1 MKQTSVLQVGA
12 ARVCITPPLGTPLF
26 GYPVNRPAEAVGDD
40 LDVIAAA
47 VVSGDTKAM
56 LMSAD
61 ICLCSEDTVN
71 EIKKQITEQTGFPG
85 ECVVYNTTHTHSGP
99 DTSGKISGWGESNDS
114 YIQEILIP
122 RSVEAAVNALAAL
135 RPVQFGVGTTE
146 SNMGINRR
154 TMTPDGTVGLGQ
166 NPWGLMDKEMT
177 VLSFRD
183 AQTKQ
188 MYLNIVHYGCHGTA
202 SGRSIEITRDWPGMM
217 KDVMERETGALTM
230 FLQGSIGE
238 VGPRCPNGDTT
249 QSYTVAKELGYGA
262 GMDAV
267 RAWRSIKHW
276 SNAPVTVACGDVV
289 VPYDPLPSKEDAQ
302 AEMDKLGTE
311 EELWAKEERF
321 KLNEFYRWKRI
332 VAEYDK
338 GEPLSNYIFKQCI
351 VSIGDVAI
359 VPFQFE
365 MFLYTP
371 LQLRRYSQ
379 FTHTLSLSVTNGNRA
394 YLPSQD
400 QICRGGYEVWQ
411 FRYGNT
417 YKLVDNA
424 DCHLV
429 TENLKLLDQAYA
441 DYTEKL

>member
-1 MKQTSVLQVGA
+1 MKQTDVLQVGA
-12 ARVCITPPLGTPLF
+12 ARVCINPPIGTPLF

-47 VVSGDTKAM
+47 IVSGDTKAI

-61 ICLCSEDTVN
+61 ICLCSEETAD
-71 EIKKQITEQTGFPG
+71 EIRKKIEEKTGFPA
-85 ECVVYNTTHTHSGP
+85 ECIVYNTTHTHSGP
-99 DTSGKISGWGESNDS
+99 DTSGKISGWGESNAD
-114 YIQEILIP
+114 YIRDILIP
-122 RSVEAAVNALAAL
+122 NSVLAAEKALAEL

-146 SNMGINRR
+146 SNLAINRR
-154 TMTPDGTVGLGQ
+154 TMTPDGKVGLGQ
-166 NPWGLMDKEMT
+166 NPWGLVDKEMT

-183 AQTKQ
+183 AKTKET
-188 MYLNIVHYGCHGTA
+188 YLNIVHYGCHGTA
-202 SGRSIEITRDWPGMM
+202 AGRSIEITRDWPGTM

-230 FLQGSIGE
+230 FLQGPIGE

-249 QSYTVAKELGYGA
+249 QTYAVARELGYGA

-267 RAWRSIKHW
+267 RAWNSIKEW
-276 SNAPVTVACGDVV
+276 RNAPVSVVCGDVV
-289 VPYDPLPSKEDAQ
+289 VPYDPLPSKESAI
-302 AEMDKLGTE
+302 AEMEKLGTE
-311 EELWAKEERF
+311 DELWAQEKRF
-321 KLNEFYRWKRI
+321 ELNEFYRWKGI
-332 VAEYDK
+332 VDEYEK
-338 GEPLSNYIFKQCI
+338 GEPLKNYVFKQCI
-351 VSIGDVAI
+351 VSIGSVAI

-379 FTHTLSLSVTNGNRA
+379 FTHTLSLSLANGNRA

-424 DCHLV
+424 DCYLV
-429 TENLKLLDQAYA
+429 TENLKLLDQAFA
-441 DYTEKL
+441 EQEEKA